1 MLGKAKAMINSQVN
15 KDHNESS
22 KGMIIFRFLMK
33 NIPFVGLVSLM
44 IFMSTLS
51 RVFLS
56 TNNILNILRQASING
71 VVAFGMMTV
80 ILSAGI
86 DLSVGSVLAVSSMIM
101 AIMITAG
108 VNQVFAITVALIVGL
123 FIGLVNG
130 LLISKGKLQPMIATL
145 STMMVFRGV
154 TLYISNGVPVS
165 RLGDGFLGWIGRG
178 NVMGIPTPVYVLSA
192 VTIVMAII
200 LNYTTFGKK
209 VYAIGG
215 NIKAARLSGIKVEN
229 MLIYV
234 YMISGFL
241 SALAGI
247 ILTSRIDSA
256 VPTAGQSFELNAIAA
271 VVIGGASLQGG
282 RGRVV
287 GTFFGILIIAVIANG
302 LNIIGTSAYLQQIMT
317 GIIIISAVIFDRR
330 K

>member
-1 MLGKAKAMINSQVN
+1 MFGKTKAMINSQVN

-108 VNQVFAITVALIVGL
+108 VNQVLAITVALIVGL
-123 FIGLVNG
+123 LIGFVNG

-178 NVMGIPTPVYVLSA
+178 NVIGIPTPVYVLIA

>member
-123 FIGLVNG
+123 LIGLVNG

>member
-123 FIGLVNG
+123 LIGLVNG

-178 NVMGIPTPVYVLSA
+178 NVMGIPTPVYVLIA
-192 VTIVMAII
+192 VTIVMSII
-200 LNYTTFGKK
+200 LNYTTFGKR

>member
-1 MLGKAKAMINSQVN
+1 MLGKVKAIFHSQVN
-15 KDHNESS
+15 EYQIDSS
-22 KGMIIFRFLMK
+22 KRTLVLRFIMK

-44 IFMSTLS
+44 LFMSTLS
-51 RVFLS
+51 SVFLS

-108 VNQVFAITVALIVGL
+108 VNQFLAIGVALI
-123 FIGLVNG
+123 IGLLIGLING

-178 NVMGIPTPVYVLSA
+178 NVMGIPTPVYVLIL

-209 VYAIGG
+209 IYAIGG

>member
-123 FIGLVNG
+123 LIGLVNG

-178 NVMGIPTPVYVLSA
+178 NVMGIPTPVYVLIA
-192 VTIVMAII
+192 VTIVMSII

>member
-1 MLGKAKAMINSQVN
+1 MMKKFKNEFSTLYGNSDEN
-15 KDHNESS
+15 SRLKLFLR
-22 KGMIIFRFLMK
+22 IFMK
-33 NIPFVGLVSLM
+33 NIPFVGLFALI
-44 IFMSTLS
+44 IFMSSLS
-51 RVFLS
+51 SVFL
-56 TNNILNILRQASING
+56 TPNNILNILRQASING

-86 DLSVGSVLAVSSMIM
+86 DLSVGSTLAMSSMIM
-101 AIMITAG
+101 AIMITSG
-108 VNQVFAITVALIVGL
+108 YNQILAIFTALLVGL
-123 FIGLVNG
+123 LIGLLNG

-145 STMMVFRGV
+145 STMMIFRGV

-165 RLGDGFLGWIGRG
+165 RLGDGLIGWLGRG
-178 NVMGIPTPVYVLSA
+178 NILGIPTPVYILILVTAIASIVL
-192 VTIVMAII
+192 
-200 LNYTTFGKK
+200 NFTTFGKR

-234 YMISGFL
+234 YMIAGVL

-282 RGRVV
+282 RGKAF

-317 GIIIISAVIFDRR
+317 GIIIVSAVIFDRR